1 VSAVRNVATVP
12 GLRKYVEAMRDQDT
26 DKAPGFPN
34 TKRRILVVGMLTSVH
49 IARWLQMIRREDAA
63 ILLFP
68 VYIHQ
73 WDFRLPAPM
82 RYIPLLEVS
91 TTLAPGLWVVRPN
104 DICSTYDILVDAV
117 TCYRRWRHSFLKGV
131 PIAAPGRLRK
141 CIELF
146 QPEVLHSM
154 EIQLAGYLCFETS
167 RRMGRSFPRWILSN
181 WGSDIA
187 LFRKLPRH
195 KSRIRNVCNRVDY
208 YLAECARDHKVARDN
223 GYRGPTLP
231 VVPASGGSDIESLA
245 RHASI
250 QPSRRRKILVK
261 GYHGWSGRALL
272 ALSAIALAHRHL
284 RGFKIE
290 ISLSGEFVH
299 NWVARLR
306 SELDLDVE
314 ISPYL
319 DNHIE
324 AIDRLA
330 EARAVI
336 GVGISD
342 GISTTLLEA
351 MSVGTLPIQSCTACA
366 DEWIEHG
373 KSGLIVSPHD
383 TASIADAVI
392 RAVSDDAFIDR
403 AAEINLRTVKLRWNA
418 ILNGAR
424 VWEIYDRAATG
435 Q

>member
-1 VSAVRNVATVP
+1 MNDVSH
-12 GLRKYVEAMRDQDT
+12 
-26 DKAPGFPN
+26 DKPAGSLN
-34 TKRRILVVGMLTSVH
+34 AKRRILVVGMLTSVH

-73 WDFRLPAPM
+73 WDFQLPPPM
-82 RYIPLLEVS
+82 RYISLLEVS
-91 TTLAPGLWVVRPN
+91 TSLLPGLWVVRPN
-104 DICSTYDILVDAV
+104 DICSSYDILVDA
-117 TCYRRWRHSFLKGV
+117 TNCYRRWKHSFLKTV

-146 QPEVLHSM
+146 RPDVLHSM

-167 RRMGRSFPRWILSN
+167 RRMGRSFPPWVLSN

-187 LFRKLPRH
+187 LFRKLPEH
-195 KSRIRNVCNRVDY
+195 QSRIHNVCNRVDY

-231 VVPASGGSDIESLA
+231 VVPASGGSDIHSLTRRA
-245 RHASI
+245 PI
-250 QPSRRRKILVK
+250 QSSRRRKILVK

-284 RGFKIE
+284 KGFKIE
-290 ISLSGEFVH
+290 ISLIGEFV
-299 NWVARLR
+299 NDWVARLR
-306 SELDLDVE
+306 SELHLDVE
-314 ISPYL
+314 VSPYL
-319 DNHIE
+319 DNHNE
-324 AIDRLA
+324 AIDRLS

-351 MSVGTLPIQSCTACA
+351 MAVGTLPIQSNTACA
-366 DEWIEHG
+366 DEWVEHG
-373 KSGLIVSPHD
+373 KSGLIVSPHN

-392 RAVSDDAFIDR
+392 RAASDDAFVDQ
-403 AAEINLRTVKLRWNA
+403 AAEINLRTVKLRWDA
-418 ILNGAR
+418 TLNGTR
-424 VWEIYDRAATG
+424 VWEIYDRAATR